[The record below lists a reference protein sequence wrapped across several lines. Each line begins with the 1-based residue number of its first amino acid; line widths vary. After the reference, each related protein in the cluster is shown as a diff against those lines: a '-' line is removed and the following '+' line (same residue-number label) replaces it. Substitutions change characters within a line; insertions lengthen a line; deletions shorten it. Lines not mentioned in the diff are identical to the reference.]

1 MRLRTTSLFLLA
13 GAVLSTAALANDDF
27 NNSVV
32 AINASANGSVTV
44 LGGIE
49 ARQVRLELGPL
60 RIGEA
65 KLPGGIISKADRMRM
80 RAERAEAR
88 RTELDEAKR

>member
-1 MRLRTTSLFLLA
+1 MRLPTTTAILLA
-13 GAVLSTAALANDDF
+13 GMLLPSTAFANESF
-27 NNSVV
+27 GASVV
-32 AINASANGSVTV
+32 AIDASASGSVTV

-49 ARQVRLELGPL
+49 AGEARLELGPL

-65 KLPGGIISKADRMRM
+65 KLPGGIISKADRMRL

-88 RTELDEAKR
+88 RQELDEAKR